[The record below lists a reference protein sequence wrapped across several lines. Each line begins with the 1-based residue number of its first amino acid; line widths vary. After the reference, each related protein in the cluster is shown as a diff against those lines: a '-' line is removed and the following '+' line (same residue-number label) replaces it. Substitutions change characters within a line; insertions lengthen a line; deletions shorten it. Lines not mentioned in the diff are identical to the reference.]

1 MRSLGVLLCV
11 WLAGIAGAAGTTH
24 TVRPGET
31 LWGIARQHNLSVEAL
46 MQANRLASPAL
57 EAGQVLL
64 IPQTHTVQPGET
76 LWRISRAYGTTVAA
90 LKALNGL
97 TSDVIQPGQLLLI
110 PPAPPKPAAARLVQ
124 AARRYL
130 GVPYRYGGADPS
142 GMDCSGYVQ
151 RVFLDLGIPLPRTTQ
166 ALWRTLPPARALRP
180 GDLVFF
186 SFQGGAGVDHV
197 GIYLGAGRFVHAN
210 TLKGRVVE
218 EPLAAPWNQKAYRG
232 ARRVP
237 ALP

>member
-1 MRSLGVLLCV
+1 MCV
-11 WLAGIAGAAGTTH
+11 WLAGIAGAAGSTH
-24 TVRPGET
+24 TVQPSET
-31 LWGIARQHNLSVEAL
+31 LWRIARQHNLSVEAL
-46 MQANRLASPAL
+46 MQANRLTSPTI
-57 EAGQVLL
+57 EVGQVLL

-97 TSDVIQPGQLLLI
+97 TSDAITPGQRLLI
-110 PPAPPKPAAARLVQ
+110 PPSPEATPVPRLLQ

-130 GVPYRYGGADPS
+130 GVPYRYGGSSPQ

-166 ALWRTLPPARALRP
+166 ALWRTLPPAQELRP

-186 SFQGGAGVDHV
+186 NFQGGRGVDHV